1 MRNAD
6 LPQTTNNNAIFNQT
20 TLLSKQV
27 IWLVIRAQNQSFIN
41 YWPSFGYILWTAASQ
56 PALHSTSLRTCP

>member
-27 IWLVIRAQNQSFIN
+27 IWLVIRTQNQSFIN
-41 YWPSFGYILWTAASQ
+41 Y
-56 PALHSTSLRTCP
+56 